1 MSDWTVMKPASNH
14 GRREMNEITLTKEVL
29 KDIVEEAYE
38 AGFNAGCSARHD
50 EIADALERIGDNE
63 T

>member
-1 MSDWTVMKPASNH
+1 
-14 GRREMNEITLTKEVL
+14 MNEITLTKEVL